1 LNNLIINSVE
11 ALLFGSG
18 RPIRLSEIRNI
29 LENAGTKA
37 ELSEIKQAINDLEER
52 YTNTSLEVQEVASGY
67 RFQIRQEHSSSL
79 SILWNEKSPR
89 MSKAL
94 METISIIA
102 YKQPVTRGDIEDIR
116 GVSVNTRS
124 IRNLLER
131 NWIKISG
138 YKEVPGRP
146 ALYVT
151 TKDFL
156 DDLNLRSLNDLPDL
170 PELENQEDDI
180 LSKVVNLEP
189 QASQTLLLLIAVLS
203 SVGLESFTCVS
214 SLLQKGHLI

>member
-1 LNNLIINSVE
+1 LNNLIVNSVE

-18 RPIRLSEIRNI
+18 RPIRLSEIKNI
-29 LENAGTKA
+29 LENSGFKT
-37 ELSEIKQAINDLEER
+37 ELSEIKQAINNLEER
-52 YTNTSLEVQEVASGY
+52 YKDTSIEVQEVASGY
-67 RFQIRQEHSSSL
+67 RLQIKQEHSSSL
-79 SILWNEKSPR
+79 SVLWNEKTPR

-124 IRNLLER
+124 IRTLLEK

-156 DDLNLRSLNDLPDL
+156 DDLNLKSLSDL
-170 PELENQEDDI
+170 PELPELETEEEDI
-180 LSKVVNLEP
+180 LSKVV
-189 QASQTLLLLIAVLS
+189 
-203 SVGLESFTCVS
+203 
-214 SLLQKGHLI
+214 

>member
-1 LNNLIINSVE
+1 MNNLIINSVE

-18 RPIRLSEIRNI
+18 RPMRLSEIRNI
-29 LENAGTKA
+29 LENSGTKV

-52 YTNTSLEVQEVASGY
+52 HTNTSLEVQEVASGY
-67 RFQIRQEHSSSL
+67 RLQIKQEHSSNL

-94 METISIIA
+94 METIAIIA

-170 PELENQEDDI
+170 PELENQEGDI
-180 LSKVVNLEP
+180 LSQVV
-189 QASQTLLLLIAVLS
+189 
-203 SVGLESFTCVS
+203 
-214 SLLQKGHLI
+214 

>member
-1 LNNLIINSVE
+1 MNNLIINSVE

-18 RPIRLSEIRNI
+18 RPMRLSEIRNI
-29 LENAGTKA
+29 LENSGTKV

-52 YTNTSLEVQEVASGY
+52 HTNTSLEVQEVASGY
-67 RFQIRQEHSSSL
+67 RLQIKQEHSSSL

-94 METISIIA
+94 METIAIIA

-170 PELENQEDDI
+170 PELENQEGDI
-180 LSKVVNLEP
+180 LSQVV
-189 QASQTLLLLIAVLS
+189 
-203 SVGLESFTCVS
+203 
-214 SLLQKGHLI
+214 

>member
-1 LNNLIINSVE
+1 MNNLIVNSVE

-18 RPIRLSEIRNI
+18 RPVRLSEIRNI
-29 LENAGTKA
+29 LKNTGTKA

-52 YTNTSLEVQEVASGY
+52 YANTSLEVQEVASGY
-67 RFQIRQEHSSSL
+67 RLQIKKEHSSSL

-156 DDLNLRSLNDLPDL
+156 DDLNLRSLADLPNL
-170 PELENQEDDI
+170 PELEIQEDDI
-180 LSKVVNLEP
+180 LSQVV
-189 QASQTLLLLIAVLS
+189 
-203 SVGLESFTCVS
+203 
-214 SLLQKGHLI
+214 

>member
-1 LNNLIINSVE
+1 
-11 ALLFGSG
+11 
-18 RPIRLSEIRNI
+18 
-29 LENAGTKA
+29 
-37 ELSEIKQAINDLEER
+37 
-52 YTNTSLEVQEVASGY
+52 
-67 RFQIRQEHSSSL
+67 
-79 SILWNEKSPR
+79 

-94 METISIIA
+94 IETISIIA

-156 DDLNLRSLNDLPDL
+156 DDLNLRSLADLPDL
-170 PELENQEDDI
+170 PELEIQEDDI
-180 LSKVVNLEP
+180 LSQVV
-189 QASQTLLLLIAVLS
+189 
-203 SVGLESFTCVS
+203 
-214 SLLQKGHLI
+214 

>member
-1 LNNLIINSVE
+1 MNNLIVNSVE

-18 RPIRLSEIRNI
+18 RPIRLSEIKNI
-29 LENAGTKA
+29 LENSGFKT
-37 ELSEIKQAINDLEER
+37 ELSEIKQAINNLEER
-52 YTNTSLEVQEVASGY
+52 YKDTSIEVQEVASGY
-67 RFQIRQEHSSSL
+67 RLQIKQEHSSSL
-79 SILWNEKSPR
+79 SVLWNEKTPR

-124 IRNLLER
+124 IRTLLEK

-156 DDLNLRSLNDLPDL
+156 DDLNLKSLSDL
-170 PELENQEDDI
+170 PELPELETEEEDI
-180 LSKVVNLEP
+180 LSKVV
-189 QASQTLLLLIAVLS
+189 
-203 SVGLESFTCVS
+203 
-214 SLLQKGHLI
+214 